1 MPGLDKFGR
10 PVGYG
15 DGRSPSLADKV
26 RLLQQLVKERQKL
39 GGERDRLRGV
49 AGNAVKKK
57 PPVAGINPPNRGRPV
72 NAPMRP
78 PLPGGGLVDPGFLMD
93 NRPKIKPPGGG
104 GGGFNGHPPDRNGN
118 GGRPVGVGPRPTG
131 MPLSDW
137 RRKPNPLRL
146 PNSWRFR

>member
-26 RLLQQLVKERQKL
+26 RLLQQLVKERQAMPAGKKRPK
-39 GGERDRLRGV
+39 GGSNGV
-49 AGNAVKKK
+49 AWRPDGKGSKS
-57 PPVAGINPPNRGRPV
+57 PVAGINPPNRGRPV

-78 PLPGGGLVDPGFLMD
+78 PSPGGGFVDPGFLMD
-93 NRPKIKPPGGG
+93 NRPG
-104 GGGFNGHPPDRNGN
+104 GGGFNGHAPDRNGN

-131 MPLSDW
+131 MPLSGW
-137 RRKPNPLRL
+137 GRKPNPLRL
-146 PNSWRFR
+146 PNSWRFH